1 MSLREK
7 AKRVDLRTFL
17 ERQGYTFIAESKKHY
32 RCIQDHTLTVTY
44 KYNDPIYFWFS
55 RDQEGDI
62 ITWVRENITN
72 NDYKEAIKYLAEG
85 YEDIAYYI
93 PQPKE
98 KIENVDIDIKYADN
112 TKRVY
117 SYLVKSRGI
126 NPQIVNELIG
136 NGSISEDDRHNVVF
150 HHKDSDGKVRGADLT
165 GTNTYKR
172 FKGTVRSSN
181 ENYGFTI
188 KVGTEPQSIL
198 IFEAAIDLLSYFTLN
213 KGDLKNCLLLS
224 IGGCEKIKVIKNY
237 LDTYKGIDTIIVSSD
252 NDVAGSHCV
261 SNIKSMYSAY
271 QVIDNREELI
281 KFDVKDFNELLL
293 KKKEIANGK
302 NKK

>member
-1 MSLREK
+1 MGLREK
-7 AKRVDLRTFL
+7 AKRVDLKTFL
-17 ERQGYTFIAESKKHY
+17 EKQGYTFIMESKNHY
-32 RCIQDHTLTVTY
+32 RCIQDNTLTVTY
-44 KYNDPIYFWFS
+44 KYKDPIYFWFS

-72 NDYKEAIKYLAEG
+72 NDYKEAIEYLAEG
-85 YEDIAYYI
+85 CEDIAYYI

-98 KIENVDIDIKYADN
+98 KIENVDIDIKYSDN

-117 SYLVKSRGI
+117 AYLVKTRGI
-126 NPQIVNELIG
+126 DPKIVNELID

-150 HHKDSDGKVRGADLT
+150 HHKDSSGKIKGADLT

-172 FKGTVRSSN
+172 FKGTVRNSN

-188 KVGTEPQSIL
+188 KVGSEPQSIL
-198 IFEAAIDLLSYFTLN
+198 IFEAAIDLLSYFSLN
-213 KGDLKNCLLLS
+213 KDNLENCLLLS
-224 IGGCEKIKVIKNY
+224 ISGCEKIKMIKNY
-237 LDTYKGIDTIIVSSD
+237 LDTNKGINIIFVCSD
-252 NDVAGSHCV
+252 NDTAGSHCV
-261 SNIKSMYSAY
+261 SNIEVMYSAY
-271 QVIDNREELI
+271 EVIDNREELI

-293 KKKEIANGK
+293 KKKQIANGK

>member
-7 AKRVDLRTFL
+7 AKRVDLKTFL
-17 ERQGYTFIAESKKHY
+17 ERQGYTFVMESKNHY
-32 RCIQDHTLTVTY
+32 RCIQDHTLTLTY
-44 KYNDPIYFWFS
+44 KYNEPLYFWFN
-55 RDQEGDI
+55 RGQEGDI
-62 ITWVRENITN
+62 IKFVRENITN
-72 NDYKEAIKYLAEG
+72 NDYKEAIKYLVDEC
-85 YEDIAYYI
+85 EDIEHYI

-98 KIENVDIDIKYADN
+98 KIENVDIDIKYEDN

-117 SYLVKSRGI
+117 AYLVKTRGI
-126 NPQIVNELIG
+126 EQKIVNELIG
-136 NGSISEDDRHNVVF
+136 NGSINEDDKHNVVF
-150 HHKDSDGKVRGADLT
+150 HHRDSEGKVRGADLT

-172 FKGTVRSSN
+172 FKGTVRNSN

-188 KVGTEPQSIL
+188 KVGNEPKSIL

-213 KGDLKNCLLLS
+213 KGDLENCLLLS
-224 IGGCEKIKVIKNY
+224 IGGCEKIKMIKNY

-271 QVIDNREELI
+271 QVTDNREELI
-281 KFDVKDFNELLL
+281 EFDVKDFNELLL
-293 KKKEIANGK
+293 KKKQIANGK

>member
-7 AKRVDLRTFL
+7 AKRVDLKTFL
-17 ERQGYTFIAESKKHY
+17 ERQGYTFIMESKNHY

-72 NDYKEAIKYLAEG
+72 NDYREAIKYLAEG
-85 YEDIAYYI
+85 CEDIAYYI

-98 KIENVDIDIKYADN
+98 KIENVDIDIKYSDN

-150 HHKDSDGKVRGADLT
+150 HHKDSSGKIKGADLT

-172 FKGTVRSSN
+172 FKGTVKNSN

-188 KVGTEPQSIL
+188 KVGTEPQSIF

-213 KGDLKNCLLLS
+213 KDNLANSLLLS
-224 IGGCEKIKVIKNY
+224 IGGCEKIKMIKNY
-237 LDTYKGIDTIIVSSD
+237 LDNYKGIDTIIVSSD
-252 NDVAGSHCV
+252 NDVAGSNCLR
-261 SNIKSMYSAY
+261 NIKSMYSAY

-281 KFDVKDFNELLL
+281 KFNVKDFNELLI
-293 KKKEIANGK
+293 KKK
-302 NKK
+302 

>member
-7 AKRVDLRTFL
+7 AKRVDLKTFL
-17 ERQGYTFIAESKKHY
+17 ERQGYTFIMESKNHY

-72 NDYKEAIKYLAEG
+72 NDYREAIKYLAEG
-85 YEDIAYYI
+85 CEDIAYYI

-98 KIENVDIDIKYADN
+98 KIENVDIDIKYSDN
-112 TKRVY
+112 TKRAY
-117 SYLVKSRGI
+117 AYLVKTRGI
-126 NPQIVNELIG
+126 DPKIVNELIG
-136 NGSISEDDRHNVVF
+136 DGSISEDDKHNVVF
-150 HHKDSDGKVRGADLT
+150 YHKDSDGKVRGADIT

-172 FKGTVRSSN
+172 FKGTVRNSN

-188 KVGTEPQSIL
+188 KVGNEPKSIM

-213 KGDLKNCLLLS
+213 RGNLENCLLLS
-224 IGGCEKIKVIKNY
+224 IGGGEKIKMIKNY

-271 QVIDNREELI
+271 QVIDNRENLV
-281 KFDVKDFNELLL
+281 KFNVKDFNELLL
-293 KKKEIANGK
+293 KKKQIANGK